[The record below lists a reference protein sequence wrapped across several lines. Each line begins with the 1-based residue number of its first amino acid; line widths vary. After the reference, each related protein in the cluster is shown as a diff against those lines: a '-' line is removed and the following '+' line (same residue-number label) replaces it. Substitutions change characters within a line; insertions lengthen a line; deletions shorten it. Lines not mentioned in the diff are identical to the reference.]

1 MEYCGGG
8 GLDDL
13 MEITGQTLSEGVI
26 KEIIAASLLG
36 LAYLHKNKNVHRD
49 IKSGNILLSE
59 NGQAKLADF
68 GVSAT
73 LASTMSKQNTVIG
86 TPYWMAPEI
95 IQEKGY
101 DGKAD
106 IWSLGITMIE
116 LGEGEPPLHK
126 VHPMRAIFMIPTK
139 PPPTF
144 EHPEG
149 NYKNNKCFEISVDFG
164 YDTQTFHLLIVCN
177 YRYSQIP
184 YFLLSFL
191 LKSYLF
197 QLKSKNK
204 WCINF
209 FLIFVHHLVRYSII
223 YFFLLFYYFF

>member
-149 NYKNNKCFEISVDFG
+149 KKQEMFRD
-164 YDTQTFHLLIVCN
+164 
-177 YRYSQIP
+177 
-184 YFLLSFL
+184 LSGF
-191 LKSYLF
+191 
-197 QLKSKNK
+197 
-204 WCINF
+204 WI
-209 FLIFVHHLVRYSII
+209 
-223 YFFLLFYYFF
+223 